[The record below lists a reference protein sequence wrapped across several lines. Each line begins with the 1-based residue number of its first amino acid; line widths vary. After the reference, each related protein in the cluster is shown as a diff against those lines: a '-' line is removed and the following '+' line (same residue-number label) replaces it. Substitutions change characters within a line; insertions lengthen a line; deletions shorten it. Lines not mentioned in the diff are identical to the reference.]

1 MQDLNIR
8 HIAKLARLKLS
19 EEELQGFEKD
29 MGAIVSMVEKLLELK
44 GNIAISA
51 ENAMELREDIVTP
64 SMDRDA
70 ILANAQLAESG
81 CFAVPKIVE

>member
-29 MGAIVSMVEKLLELK
+29 MGAIVSMVEKLPELK

-70 ILANAQLAESG
+70 ILSNAPLAESG